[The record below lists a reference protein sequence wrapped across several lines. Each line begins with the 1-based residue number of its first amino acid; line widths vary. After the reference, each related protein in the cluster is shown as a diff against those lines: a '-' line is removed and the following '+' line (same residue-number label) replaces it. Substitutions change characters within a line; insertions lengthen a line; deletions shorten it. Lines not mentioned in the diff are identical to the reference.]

1 MLLSKRI
8 QRYSDQ
14 MSNRIAKTTLSVIL
28 VIALLFTSVAAA
40 SAKPSNDEAPPEKL
54 DLRDETLQ
62 KETILDLIF
71 GSEARLPTE
80 RGILIIDAF
89 EDLNIN
95 GVKDGTEPALSDQ
108 IFCTIDKIIYSVPAF
123 IPGLSYNSRYT
134 VRCSSENYSLYSPPE
149 DVFIE
154 RRGHVIEI
162 SLPCG
167 KN

>member
-1 MLLSKRI
+1 MPNQI
-8 QRYSDQ
+8 T
-14 MSNRIAKTTLSVIL
+14 KTTLSVFL
-28 VIALLFTSVAAA
+28 VLALLFASAAAA
-40 SAKPSNDEAPPEKL
+40 SAKPISDEPPPEKL
-54 DLRDETLQ
+54 DLRDETPQ

-80 RGILIIDAF
+80 RGILIIEAF

-95 GVKDGTEPALSDQ
+95 GVQDGTEPTLSDQ
-108 IFCTIDKIIYSVPAF
+108 IFCTIDKIVYAVPAF
-123 IPGLSYNSRYT
+123 IPGLNYNSSYT
-134 VRCSSENYSLYSPPE
+134 VRCSGENYSLYSPPD
-149 DVFIE
+149 DVFIK

>member
-1 MLLSKRI
+1 
-8 QRYSDQ
+8 
-14 MSNRIAKTTLSVIL
+14 MSNRVNKTTRTLFL
-28 VIALLFTSVAAA
+28 VLALLFALDLAA
-40 SAKPSNDEAPPEKL
+40 SAKTTGDEAPPEKL
-54 DLRDETLQ
+54 DLRDETPK

-71 GSEARLPTE
+71 GSEAKLPTE

-95 GVKDGTEPALSDQ
+95 GVQDGTEPTLSDQ
-108 IFCTIDKIIYSVPAF
+108 IFCTIDKIVYSVPAF
-123 IPGLSYNSRYT
+123 IPGLSYNSRYS
-134 VRCSSENYSLYSPPE
+134 VRCSSENYSLYTPPE

>member
-1 MLLSKRI
+1 
-8 QRYSDQ
+8 
-14 MSNRIAKTTLSVIL
+14 MSNRIAKSTLSVFL
-28 VIALLFTSVAAA
+28 VLALLFASIATA
-40 SAKPSNDEAPPEKL
+40 SAKPTGDEAPAEKL
-54 DLRDETLQ
+54 ELRDETLQ

-71 GSEARLPTE
+71 GTEARLPTE

-95 GVKDGTEPALSDQ
+95 GVQDGTEPTLTDQ
-108 IFCTIDKIIYSVPAF
+108 IFCTVDKIIYSVPAF
-123 IPGLSYNSRYT
+123 IPGLSYNDRYT